1 MLPITYS
8 DKWAPKAPS
17 YLVKIKD
24 GSGREGSIYFKKTIN
39 TCQEKSLRQS
49 KSKDT
54 FFMSFDEDKNYT
66 VSRFVFTSTNKNI
79 NLSY

>member
-1 MLPITYS
+1 MGAKGTLVPCQ
-8 DKWAPKAPS
+8 DKGWER
-17 YLVKIKD
+17 
-24 GSGREGSIYFKKTIN
+24 REGSIYFKKTIN